1 MLWLEF
7 AEKPDPGDQYYVR
20 VMAKAPDPM
29 LLEKDLVLP
38 DVIETPTPIDPE
50 WVRVITPG
58 QPPDQAG
65 LSAMQQLIPS
75 IASPDRPT
83 SYLVP
88 LPPNLQETSPEL
100 FGFFVYEVRLGHD
113 ASRWST
119 VQGRF
124 GPVLRVSGVQ
134 HPAPPLV
141 CQAARVPLGVAVQAP
156 FASAVLNGVN
166 LRSFI
171 QRTDLWAMLYAR
183 VRQADGSAFRN
194 VLLARTQLR
203 IPHEGNNPEVQGFPT
218 LFGEGLFET
227 DALANGLL
235 RLGLPR
241 DEPLTVL
248 AAEIFADPPE
258 QDPLGDRLGN
268 ARILRISPLIPVP
281 DAC

>member
-1 MLWLEF
+1 
-7 AEKPDPGDQYYVR
+7 
-20 VMAKAPDPM
+20 APDPM

-119 VQGRF
+119 AQGRF

-141 CQAARVPLGVAVQAP
+141 CQAA
-156 FASAVLNGVN
+156 
-166 LRSFI
+166 
-171 QRTDLWAMLYAR
+171 
-183 VRQADGSAFRN
+183 
-194 VLLARTQLR
+194 
-203 IPHEGNNPEVQGFPT
+203 
-218 LFGEGLFET
+218 
-227 DALANGLL
+227 
-235 RLGLPR
+235 
-241 DEPLTVL
+241 
-248 AAEIFADPPE
+248 
-258 QDPLGDRLGN
+258 
-268 ARILRISPLIPVP
+268 
-281 DAC
+281 